1 MGGRYNDNRIMDVL
15 LSAVTINYLISDSGQ
30 VYYYIVHERKLFA
43 AAASAGD
50 QILVDELK
58 FRTETRSGIGQA
70 IVQPARYS
78 AVSVA

>member
-1 MGGRYNDNRIMDVL
+1 MDVL

-43 AAASAGD
+43 AASAGD
-50 QILVDELK
+50 QILVDEPK

-70 IVQPARYS
+70 IVHPARYS